1 MKQFSL
7 GKNHRLCAKIA
18 VDRLFSNTGG
28 SHTVMAYP
36 LRAVWAENPGRE
48 KGESVQFLISIPK
61 KRIRHAVDRVTA
73 RRRVREAYRL
83 NRGAL
88 IPSEV
93 AVPVDVAFVYISN
106 SLESYSRIEKSVKRI
121 LTGIFGGCNKHMD
134 ESRS

>member
-61 KRIRHAVDRVTA
+61 KRIRHAVDRVTRAVVCA
-73 RRRVREAYRL
+73 RPTASTVARL
-83 NRGAL
+83 
-88 IPSEV
+88 
-93 AVPVDVAFVYISN
+93 
-106 SLESYSRIEKSVKRI
+106 SLLRWLCRSMWLLSTYPTVLNLTAGLKSR
-121 LTGIFGGCNKHMD
+121 
-134 ESRS
+134 